1 MARAALRGAGEA
13 VTGTLQREREALIV
27 GGGLA
32 GAALGILLARHGR
45 ATEILEQR
53 AAPQH
58 QVCGEF
64 LSREAVEYLE
74 QLGVPLRALGAVAIH
89 AVRLHARTTIA
100 ACELPFPAMSLT
112 RRALDEAL
120 LLLAARE
127 GAVVSRGR
135 RVDGLM
141 RGEDGWRA
149 TLRDGATVTAP
160 TAFLATGKHDLAGHR
175 RPAGRQN
182 NLVAFKM
189 YFRLSAEQQRALSGW
204 VELFLFP
211 GGYAGLQMVEEGQ
224 ANLCLLMERSR
235 LERCGRNWPGLLA
248 HVLRWSVALAERL
261 EGAEPLLPKPLALSS
276 IPYGLLMQTAQDGL
290 WRLGDQAAVIP
301 SFSGDGMSIAL
312 HSAHLAAEMYMRG
325 GTAAEYARKLRQGLR
340 PAVQLATMFSRLM
353 VRAPVLAQAVRLWPG
368 VLAHCA
374 SHTRVPEEALLTET
388 FHLRRRDAEPW

>member
-1 MARAALRGAGEA
+1 MS
-13 VTGTLQREREALIV
+13 GTPQQGREALIV

-32 GAALGILLARHGR
+32 GAALGILLARQGR
-45 ATEILEQR
+45 ATQILEQR

-74 QLGVPLRALGAVAIH
+74 QLGLQLRALGAVAIH
-89 AVRLHARTTIA
+89 AVRLHARTAIA

-112 RRALDEAL
+112 RRTLDEAL

-127 GAVVSRGR
+127 GAAISRGR

-141 RGEDGWRA
+141 RSEDGWRA
-149 TLRDGATVTAP
+149 ALQDGATVTAP

-175 RPAGRQN
+175 RPPGRQN

-189 YFRLSAEQQRALSGW
+189 YFRLLEEQQRALSGW

-211 GGYAGLQMVEEGQ
+211 GGYAGLQMVESGM
-224 ANLCLLMERSR
+224 ANLCLLVERSR
-235 LERCGRNWPGLLA
+235 LESCRKDWPTLLG
-248 HVLRWSVALAERL
+248 HLWRSSTALAERL
-261 EGAEPLLPKPLALSS
+261 NGAKPLLAKPLAISS
-276 IPYGLLMQTAQDGL
+276 IPYGMLPSSALDGL

-312 HSAHLAAEMYMRG
+312 HSAHLAAEIYLHG
-325 GTAAEYARKLRQGLR
+325 GTAVEYAKRLRREVR
-340 PAVQLATMFSRLM
+340 PAVSLATMFSRLM
-353 VRAPVLAQAVRLWPG
+353 VRAPALAQVVRLWPG

-374 SHTRVPEEALLTET
+374 SYTRVPERVLLTEA
-388 FHLRRRDAEPW
+388 LRLRHRRA

>member
-1 MARAALRGAGEA
+1 MAGAALRGAGEGMSGA
-13 VTGTLQREREALIV
+13 LQSEREALIV

-45 ATEILEQR
+45 AAEILEQR

-89 AVRLHARTTIA
+89 AVRLHARTMIA

-127 GAVVSRGR
+127 GVVVSRGR

-141 RGEDGWRA
+141 RAEDGWRA

-211 GGYAGLQMVEEGQ
+211 GGYAGLQMVEGEM
-224 ANLCLLMERSR
+224 ANLCLLVERSR
-235 LERCGRNWPGLLA
+235 LESCQKDWPTLLG
-248 HVLRWSVALAERL
+248 HLWRSSTALAERL
-261 EGAEPLLPKPLALSS
+261 DGAQPLLAKPLAISS
-276 IPYGLLMQTAQDGL
+276 IPYGMLPADARDGL

-312 HSAHLAAEMYMRG
+312 HSAHLAAEMYRRG
-325 GTAAEYARKLRQGLR
+325 STAAEYAERLRR
-340 PAVQLATMFSRLM
+340 EVRSAVELATMFSRLM
-353 VRAPVLAQAVRLWPG
+353 VRTPVLAQAVRLWPG
-368 VLAHCA
+368 ILAHCA
-374 SHTRVPEEALLTET
+374 SRTRVPEKVLLTET
-388 FHLRRRDAEPW
+388 FRLRHRRA

>member
-1 MARAALRGAGEA
+1 MSS
-13 VTGTLQREREALIV
+13 TLQREGEALIV

-32 GAALGILLARHGR
+32 GAALGILLARCGR
-45 ATEILEQR
+45 AMEILEQR

-112 RRALDEAL
+112 RRTLDEAL

-127 GAVVSRGR
+127 GAAISRGR

-141 RGEDGWRA
+141 RSEDGWRA
-149 TLRDGATVTAP
+149 ALQDGATVTAP

-175 RPAGRQN
+175 RPPGRQN

-189 YFRLSAEQQRALSGW
+189 YFRLLEEQQRALSGW

-211 GGYAGLQMVEEGQ
+211 GGYAGLQMVESGM
-224 ANLCLLMERSR
+224 ANLCLLVERSR
-235 LERCGRNWPGLLA
+235 LESCRKDWPTLLG
-248 HVLRWSVALAERL
+248 HLWRSSTALAERL
-261 EGAEPLLPKPLALSS
+261 NGAKPLLAKPLAISS
-276 IPYGLLMQTAQDGL
+276 IPYGMLPSSALDGL

-312 HSAHLAAEMYMRG
+312 HSAHLAAEIYLHG
-325 GTAAEYARKLRQGLR
+325 GTAVEYAKRLRREVR
-340 PAVQLATMFSRLM
+340 PAVSLATMFSRLM
-353 VRAPVLAQAVRLWPG
+353 VRAPALAQVVRLWPG

-374 SHTRVPEEALLTET
+374 SYTRVPERVLLTEA
-388 FHLRRRDAEPW
+388 LRLRHRRA

>member
-32 GAALGILLARHGR
+32 WAALGILLARHGR
-45 ATEILEQR
+45 AAEILEQR

-74 QLGVPLRALGAVAIH
+74 QLGVPLHALGAVAIH

-112 RRALDEAL
+112 RHALDEAL

-127 GAVVSRGR
+127 GVAVSRGR

-141 RGEDGWRA
+141 RDEGGWRA
-149 TLRDGATVTAP
+149 TLRGGATVTAP

-175 RPAGRQN
+175 RPACRQN

-211 GGYAGLQMVEEGQ
+211 GGYAGLQMVEGGM
-224 ANLCLLMERSR
+224 ANLCLLVERRR
-235 LERCGRNWPGLLA
+235 LESCRKDWRTLLG
-248 HVLRWSVALAERL
+248 HLSRSSVALAERL
-261 EGAEPLLPKPLALSS
+261 DGAQPLLAKPLAISS
-276 IPYGLLMQTAQDGL
+276 IPYGMLPANALDGL

-312 HSAHLAAEMYMRG
+312 HSAHRAAEIYLHG
-325 GTAAEYARKLRQGLR
+325 GTAVEYAERLRREVG
-340 PAVQLATMFSRLM
+340 PAVGLATMFSRVM
-353 VRAPVLAQAVRLWPG
+353 VRAPALAQAVRLWPG
-368 VLAHCA
+368 VLGHCA
-374 SHTRVPEEALLTET
+374 LHTRVPEKALLTEA
-388 FHLRRRDAEPW
+388 LRLRHRRA